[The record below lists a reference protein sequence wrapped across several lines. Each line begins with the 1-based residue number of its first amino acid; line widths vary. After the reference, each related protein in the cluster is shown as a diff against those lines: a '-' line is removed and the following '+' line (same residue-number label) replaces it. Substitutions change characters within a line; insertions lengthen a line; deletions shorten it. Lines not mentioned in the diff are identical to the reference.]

1 MNEQAATV
9 AAAPEHPSAAS
20 RRAHWRRTGSLTRR
34 MIGVA
39 AIWIVALLL
48 IGGFALD
55 RVLYRSFLDSF
66 DNQLVF
72 ILNSMIDASEIGPD
86 GEVRF
91 SRAPADQRFV
101 QPYSG
106 LYYQVTD
113 VPGDSCR
120 LHVESPLCDP
130 SRSLWDRRLR
140 VSNTHV
146 DIKPHLY
153 DSDEFWDPV
162 RKEKLRIAE
171 RDVILPGSNVRWRF
185 QVAESR
191 DTLDKQI
198 HQARLVLSWSFTAL
212 GVGLLILAALQ
223 TFYGLWP
230 LRRVRREVAAIRSGE
245 KTRVGRDFPAEIRPL
260 TEEINQL
267 LAHSEE
273 QAEEARRHAGN
284 LAHALKTPLTV
295 ITNAATAHSPDLADT
310 VCREALVMRRQVD
323 HHLARARAIGRR
335 AAAHSRTRVW
345 ESLEAVQRAVSRLY
359 EDVTVDIAGDQQ
371 AQARVERQDLDEMLG
386 NLVEN
391 AAKYGGGR
399 VFVTVHPQGETVD
412 IEIEDDGPGI
422 PPERRGELFTRGAR
436 LDTTGKPGTGLG
448 LAIVR
453 DVAEI
458 YGGSVS
464 LEESEDL
471 GGVLARLTLPAG

>member
-1 MNEQAATV
+1 LNDQTAPVTAADERPT
-9 AAAPEHPSAAS
+9 S
-20 RRAHWRRTGSLTRR
+20 RMKGQRIGSLTRR

-39 AIWIVALLL
+39 ALWIVALLL

-55 RVLYRSFLDSF
+55 RVITRSIVDSF

-72 ILNSMIDASEIGPD
+72 ILNSMIASSEIGPD

-91 SRAPADQRFV
+91 NRAPADQRFV
-101 QPYSG
+101 EPYSG
-106 LYYQVTD
+106 LYFQISGAGAETF
-113 VPGDSCR
+113 
-120 LHVESPLCDP
+120 P

-140 VSNTHV
+140 VVDTH
-146 DIKPHLY
+146 DDLKPHLY
-153 DSDEFWDPV
+153 DSDEFSTPGHP
-162 RKEKLRIAE
+162 EALRISE
-171 RDVILPGSNVRWRF
+171 RDAVLPGSSVRWRF

-191 DTLDKQI
+191 EPLDDQLK
-198 HQARLVLSWSFTAL
+198 HLRLIVFWSFLAL
-212 GVGLLILAALQ
+212 GVGLIVLAALQ
-223 TFYGLWP
+223 TLYGLWP
-230 LRRVRREVAAIRSGE
+230 LRRVRNEVSDIRSGE
-245 KTRVGRDFPAEIRPL
+245 KTRVSDDFPAEVRPL

-267 LAHSEE
+267 LAHSEA

-295 ITNAATAHSPDLADT
+295 ITNAATARAPDLADT

-335 AAAHSRTRVW
+335 SAAQSRVVVW
-345 ESLEAVQRAVSRLY
+345 ESLEAVQRAVDRLH
-359 EDVTVDIAGDQQ
+359 EGVTVDIAGSHQ

-399 VFVTVHPQGETVD
+399 VFVTVEPRGSMVD
-412 IEIEDDGPGI
+412 ILVEDDGPGI
-422 PPERRGELFTRGAR
+422 PADKRGELFTRGAR

-458 YGGSVS
+458 YGGSIR

-471 GGVLARLTLPAG
+471 GGLLVRLKLPAG

>member
-1 MNEQAATV
+1 
-9 AAAPEHPSAAS
+9 
-20 RRAHWRRTGSLTRR
+20 

-39 AIWIVALLL
+39 AFWIAALLL

-55 RVLYRSFLDSF
+55 RVLTRSIVDNF

-72 ILNSMIDASEIGPD
+72 VLNSMIAASEIGPD

-91 SRAPADQRFV
+91 NRPPADQRFIE
-101 QPYSG
+101 PYSG
-106 LYYQVTD
+106 LYFQISGIGADTFA
-113 VPGDSCR
+113 
-120 LHVESPLCDP
+120 

-140 VSNTHV
+140 VNDTHSDV
-146 DIKPHLY
+146 KPHLY
-153 DSDEFWDPV
+153 DSSEFSTAGHNEP
-162 RKEKLRIAE
+162 LRISE
-171 RDVILPGSNVRWRF
+171 RDAILPGSDVRWRF
-185 QVAESR
+185 QVAQSR
-191 DTLDKQI
+191 ETIDDQIRTLRRTLI
-198 HQARLVLSWSFTAL
+198 WSFSAL
-212 GVGLLILAALQ
+212 GLGLLILAALQ

-230 LRRVRREVAAIRSGE
+230 LRRVRREVASIRSGA
-245 KTRVGRDFPAEIRPL
+245 KTRIGRDFPSEIRPL

-267 LAHSEE
+267 LAHSEA

-295 ITNAATAHSPDLADT
+295 ITNAATADSPDLDDT
-310 VCREALVMRRQVD
+310 VIRESGAMRRQID

-335 AAAHSRTRVW
+335 AAAQARARVW
-345 ESLEAVQRAVSRLY
+345 DSAEAVQRAVDRLY
-359 EDVTVDIAGDQQ
+359 ENVTVDIAGDHE
-371 AQARVERQDLDEMLG
+371 AQVRVERQDLDEMLG

-399 VFVTVHPQGETVD
+399 VFVTVERKGRMTD
-412 IEIEDDGPGI
+412 IVVEDDGPGI
-422 PPERRGELFTRGAR
+422 AEADRGILFARGAR

-458 YGGSVS
+458 YGGSIH

-471 GGVLARLTLPAG
+471 GGLLARLTLPSG

>member
-1 MNEQAATV
+1 MNEQAAPVT
-9 AAAPEHPSAAS
+9 AAAEARPAVRSL
-20 RRAHWRRTGSLTRR
+20 AHRQRIGSLTRR

-39 AIWIVALLL
+39 ALWIAALLL

-55 RVLYRSFLDSF
+55 RVLSRSIIDSF

-72 ILNSMIDASEIGPD
+72 VLNSMVASSEIGPD

-91 SRAPADQRFV
+91 TRPPADQRFV
-101 QPYSG
+101 EPYSG
-106 LYYQVTD
+106 LYFQISGAGAETF
-113 VPGDSCR
+113 
-120 LHVESPLCDP
+120 P

-140 VSNTHV
+140 VSDIHR

-153 DSDEFWDPV
+153 DSNEFSLPDHP
-162 RKEKLRIAE
+162 EPLRIAE
-171 RDVILPGSNVRWRF
+171 RDVRLPSSNVWWRY
-185 QVAESR
+185 QVAQSR
-191 DTLDKQI
+191 ETIDSQI
-198 HQARLVLSWSFTAL
+198 HRLRSTLIRSFTAL

-223 TFYGLWP
+223 TVYGLWP
-230 LRRVRREVAAIRSGE
+230 LRRVRREVASIRSGE
-245 KTRVGRDFPAEIRPL
+245 KTRIGQDFPTEIRPL

-267 LAHSEE
+267 LSHSEE

-295 ITNAATAHSPDLADT
+295 ITNAATANSPDLDET
-310 VCREALVMRRQVD
+310 VVRESAAMRRQVD

-335 AAAHSRTRVW
+335 STSHARATVW
-345 ESLEAVQRAVSRLY
+345 GSLEAVQRAVDRLY
-359 EDVTVDIAGDQQ
+359 ENVTVDIAGSHW
-371 AQARVERQDLDEMLG
+371 AQVRVERQDLDEMLG

-391 AAKYGGGR
+391 AAKYGHGR
-399 VFVTVHPQGETVD
+399 VFVTVEPKGDYVD
-412 IEIEDDGPGI
+412 IEVEDDGPGI
-422 PPERRGELFTRGAR
+422 PEADRGNLFTRGAR

-458 YGGSVS
+458 YGGKIK

-471 GGVLARLTLPAG
+471 GGLLARLTLPAG

>member
-1 MNEQAATV
+1 
-9 AAAPEHPSAAS
+9 
-20 RRAHWRRTGSLTRR
+20 
-34 MIGVA
+34 MIGIA
-39 AIWIVALLL
+39 ALWIAALLL

-55 RVLYRSFLDSF
+55 RVLSRSIVDSF

-72 ILNSMIDASEIGPD
+72 ILNSMIASSEIDPIG
-86 GEVRF
+86 GVRF
-91 SRAPADQRFV
+91 NRAPADQRFV
-101 QPYSG
+101 EPYSG
-106 LYYQVTD
+106 LYFQISGVGAETF
-113 VPGDSCR
+113 
-120 LHVESPLCDP
+120 P

-140 VSNTHV
+140 VSGAHADV
-146 DIKPHLY
+146 KPHLY
-153 DSDEFWDPV
+153 DSDEFSSPGHAEPIRV
-162 RKEKLRIAE
+162 AE
-171 RDVILPGSNVRWRF
+171 RDAVLPGSTVRWRF
-185 QVAESR
+185 QVAQSR
-191 DTLDKQI
+191 ETIDDQIQRLRSTLI
-198 HQARLVLSWSFTAL
+198 WSFSAL
-212 GVGLLILAALQ
+212 GVGLLALAALQ

-230 LRRVRREVAAIRSGE
+230 LRRVRQEVTAIRSGN
-245 KTRVGRDFPAEIRPL
+245 KTRISDEFPTEIRPL

-267 LAHSEE
+267 LAHSEA

-295 ITNAATAHSPDLADT
+295 ITNAATARAPDLSDT

-335 AAAHSRTRVW
+335 AAAQSRSIVW
-345 ESLEAVQRAVSRLY
+345 ESLEAVQRAVDRLH
-359 EDVTVDIAGDQQ
+359 EGVTVDIAGNHD
-371 AQARVERQDLDEMLG
+371 AQVRVERQDLDEMLG

-399 VFVTVHPQGETVD
+399 VFVTVEPKDQMVD
-412 IEIEDDGPGI
+412 ILVEDDGPGI
-422 PPERRGELFTRGAR
+422 PEEKRDELFARGAR

-458 YGGSVS
+458 YGGSVQ

-471 GGVLARLTLPAG
+471 GGLLARLSLPAG

>member
-1 MNEQAATV
+1 LNVEASAAP
-9 AAAPEHPSAAS
+9 AAAADERAEIKRPIQ
-20 RRAHWRRTGSLTRR
+20 RRIGSLTRR

-39 AIWIVALLL
+39 ALWIAALLL
-48 IGGFALD
+48 LGGFALD
-55 RVLYRSFLDSF
+55 RVLSRSIVDSF
-66 DNQLVF
+66 DNQMVF
-72 ILNSMIDASEIGPD
+72 ILNSMIASSEIGPD

-91 SRAPADQRFV
+91 NRPPADQRFV
-101 QPYSG
+101 EPYSG
-106 LYYQVTD
+106 LYFQISGIGAETF
-113 VPGDSCR
+113 
-120 LHVESPLCDP
+120 P

-140 VSNTHV
+140 VADSHSDV
-146 DIKPHLY
+146 KPHLY
-153 DSDEFWDPV
+153 DSDEFSTRDHAEP
-162 RKEKLRIAE
+162 LRIAE
-171 RDVILPGSNVRWRF
+171 RDAILPGSSIRWRF
-185 QVAESR
+185 QIAQSR
-191 DTLDKQI
+191 ETIDDQIRRLRSTLF
-198 HQARLVLSWSFTAL
+198 WSFSAL
-212 GVGLLILAALQ
+212 GVGLLVLAALQ

-230 LRRVRREVAAIRSGE
+230 LRRVRNEVASIRSGE
-245 KTRVGRDFPAEIRPL
+245 KTRISDEFPTEITPL

-267 LAHSEE
+267 LAHSEA

-295 ITNAATAHSPDLADT
+295 VTNAATARAPDLADT

-335 AAAHSRTRVW
+335 AAAQSRATVW
-345 ESLEAVQRAVSRLY
+345 ESLEAVQRAVDRLY
-359 EDVTVDIAGDQQ
+359 ENVTVDIAGNHQVQ
-371 AQARVERQDLDEMLG
+371 VRVERQDLDEMLG

-399 VFVTVHPQGETVD
+399 VFVTVEPNREMID
-412 IEIEDDGPGI
+412 ILVEDDGPGI
-422 PPERRGELFTRGAR
+422 PEERRGELFTRGAR

-458 YGGSVS
+458 YGGSVH

-471 GGVLARLTLPAG
+471 GGLLARLSLPAG